1 MATSSHRNLRLSLRA
16 IFPLIFFAL
25 QGMVVVAFGQSGVAS
40 SAGKA
45 SSTLTSNP
53 VPTLS
58 NISPASATVGSAGFT
73 LTLSGS
79 NFLPTSIVRW
89 NGSSRPVTFNN
100 SFQLT
105 AQISAPDVQWL
116 GNNTVTVSNPGPG
129 GGVSSLATFTV
140 YLGLTTNDLIYDAR
154 RSLLW
159 ASVPSSAGA
168 SLGNSIVSIDPYTGV
183 LGRHLWVGSEPGK
196 LSLSTDGST
205 LWVAFRGTPSV
216 RKINLNTMV
225 ATATQLYFPGGWGSN
240 IYATGLAASP
250 GSTSAVA
257 VAAGFVTIYDN
268 AIARPN
274 TGNTGAGSLA
284 FGATPSTLYGYG
296 SGLSIFTVDGTGITS
311 TQTTNSGNYSND
323 LLYDKGR
330 LYLTSGQ
337 VLDGVTGNLLGTFA
351 ASGPVAPD
359 SKLGRAFV
367 LNPSQSFGTP
377 DQVTAFNV
385 NTFVPLGS
393 FGVGGLQTGFS
404 SPSSFVR
411 WGADGL
417 AFRTD
422 SGVYILRSWV
432 VRNLTT
438 TPADISVS
446 SSAPASSATGANTSI
461 NFTVNN
467 IGPNTV
473 SHVSLI
479 GTFSVAPILV
489 SASASQGTC
498 AADQVVR
505 CDLGQMTSGS
515 SATVSV
521 TVIPT
526 VAGTLKSTA
535 AISSALPDPK
545 VSNNKASSATSVTGP
560 AYNPSPVLSSI
571 SPQSAPTGGP
581 SFTLTLTGSNFTA
594 GSTANWNVTPLP
606 TTFVD
611 SAHLSA
617 TVNSSLT
624 GTVNSA
630 QISVSNSNP
639 GGGVS
644 GALPFSIFRTV
655 ALDTNAIVFD
665 PFTRKLYAS
674 VPSTASQVQG
684 NSIVSIDPVTGKLG
698 KPVFIGSEPTR
709 MSISDDGRYL
719 YVVLS
724 GSNSVRRMSLTA
736 LTAGTQFTTVST
748 LFGAFNASDVAVM
761 PGNRNVVATLGYSD
775 GIQVWDVTN
784 TGAAARP
791 LTRALANDVYEGSV
805 LAWGGAT
812 SLYSN
817 DEGLSP
823 SSLHRFTVNPTSFA
837 ESDSTYL
844 DMVGGKITYSG
855 GRIFS
860 DGGGVV
866 DPSPAPPATPQL
878 LGRLTG
884 GGSSTVDTSIN
895 GAFFLDRNSYNV
907 TSRVISAFDPSR
919 FVMVGSLQLDNLT
932 GDAFDLI
939 RWGRDGLGFRT
950 AKDFWGNG
958 SGRVVLLRGSF
969 VLPPS
974 SAPNPVPSISALSP
988 TTVVS
993 PGSNTWVTI
1002 TGSNFVPGSA
1012 ALWSGSARTTVF
1024 VNSGTLRV
1032 AIPAADLV
1040 TPRTANLKVNN
1051 PAPGGGNSA
1060 PLTFTVK

>member
-1 MATSSHRNLRLSLRA
+1 MPTSSHRNLRLSLRA

-25 QGMVVVAFGQSGVAS
+25 QVMEAVAFAQDRIAS

-45 SSTLTSNP
+45 ISTLTSNP

-58 NISPASATVGSAGFT
+58 NISPSSATVGSAGFT

-79 NFLPTSIVRW
+79 NFLPTSVVRW
-89 NGSSRPVTFNN
+89 NGSSRPVTFDS
-100 SFQLT
+100 SFQLR
-105 AQISAPDVQWL
+105 AAISALDIQLL

-129 GGVSSLATFTV
+129 GGLSSPATFTV

-154 RSLLW
+154 RGLLW

-168 SLGNSIVSIDPYTGV
+168 SLGNSVVSIDPYTGV
-183 LGRHLWVGSEPGK
+183 LGGHLWVGSEPGK

-225 ATATQLYFPGGWGSN
+225 ATPVQLYFPGGWGSN

-268 AIARPN
+268 ATARPN
-274 TGNTGAGSLA
+274 TGSTGATSLA
-284 FGATPSTLYGYG
+284 FGATPSTLYGYS
-296 SGLSIFTVDGTGITS
+296 SGLSIFTVDSTGIIS
-311 TQTTNSGNYSND
+311 TKTPNSGSYSND
-323 LLYDKGR
+323 LRYDKGR

-367 LNPSQSFGTP
+367 LNSSQSFGTP
-377 DQVTAFNV
+377 DQVTAFDV
-385 NTFVPLGS
+385 NTFIPLGS
-393 FGVGGLQTGFS
+393 FGVGGLQTSFD
-404 SPSSFVR
+404 SPTSFVR
-411 WGADGL
+411 WGADGV

-422 SGVYILRSWV
+422 SGVYVLRSSV
-432 VRNLTT
+432 VHDLSA

-446 SSAPASSATGANTSI
+446 SSAPASSATGANTSLK
-461 NFTVNN
+461 FTVKNL
-467 IGPNTV
+467 GPNTV
-473 SHVSLI
+473 SHVSLL
-479 GTFSVAPILV
+479 GTFSAAPILA

-498 AADQVVR
+498 AVDQVVR
-505 CDLGQMTSGS
+505 CDLGQMTSDGS
-515 SATVSV
+515 GTVSV

-526 VAGTLKSTA
+526 LAGTLKSTA
-535 AISSALPDPK
+535 VVSSALPDPK
-545 VSNNKASSATSVTGP
+545 ISNNKASSVTSVTGP
-560 AYNPSPVLSSI
+560 AYNPTPVLSSI

-581 SFTLTLTGSNFTA
+581 PLTLTLTGSNFSA
-594 GSTANWNVTPLP
+594 GSTVNWNGAPLP

-611 SAHLSA
+611 GTHLSA
-617 TVNSSLT
+617 TVDASLM

-630 QISVSNSNP
+630 QISVTNATP
-639 GGGVS
+639 GGGMS

-655 ALDTNAIVFD
+655 ALDTNDIAFD

-674 VPSTASQVQG
+674 VPSTAPQVKG

-698 KPVFIGSEPTR
+698 TPVFVGSEPTR
-709 MSISDDGRYL
+709 MSISDDGQYL

-724 GSNSVRRMSLTA
+724 GSNSVRRMSLTT
-736 LTAGTQFTTVST
+736 LTAGTQFTTVSP
-748 LFGAFNASDVAVM
+748 LFGAFSASDVAVM

-784 TGAAARP
+784 TGATARP
-791 LTRALANDVYEGSV
+791 LTRALVNDVYEGSV
-805 LAWGGAT
+805 LAWGNAT

-823 SSLHRFTVNPTSFA
+823 STLHRFTVGPTSFA
-837 ESDSTYL
+837 ETDATYL
-844 DMVGGKITYSG
+844 DAVGGKITYSG

-866 DPSPAPPATPQL
+866 DPSPAPPDTPHL
-878 LGRLTG
+878 VGRLTG
-884 GGSSTVDTSIN
+884 GGSSAVDTSTN
-895 GAFFLDRNSYNV
+895 GAFFLDQNSYNV
-907 TSRVISAFDPSR
+907 SSRVISAFDPTH
-919 FVMVGSLQLDNLT
+919 FVMVGSVQLDNLT

-950 AKDFWGNG
+950 TKDFWGNG

-974 SAPNPVPSISALSP
+974 SAPNPVPSISALFPAS
-988 TTVVS
+988 VVS
-993 PGSNTWVTI
+993 PGSNTWITI
-1002 TGSNFVPGSA
+1002 SGSNFVPGSI

-1024 VNSGTLRV
+1024 VNSGQLRV

-1040 TPRTANLKVNN
+1040 TPRTANLRVNN
-1051 PAPGGGNSA
+1051 PAPGGGNSVA
-1060 PLTFTVK
+1060 LTFTVK